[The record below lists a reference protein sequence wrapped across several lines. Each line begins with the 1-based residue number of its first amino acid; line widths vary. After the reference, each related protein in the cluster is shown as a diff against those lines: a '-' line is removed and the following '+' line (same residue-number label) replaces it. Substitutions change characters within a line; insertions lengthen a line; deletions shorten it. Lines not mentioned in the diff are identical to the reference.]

1 MDEALYIDLHFYILP
16 RLCTFRHA
24 IPTSLF
30 IFNDFSVLL
39 TYVHVPHHWVQ
50 NRDGQEDYLYTAVVV
65 GETT

>member
-1 MDEALYIDLHFYILP
+1 MGLCIYIDLHFYILVCV
-16 RLCTFRHA
+16 LFGTQFLH
-24 IPTSLF
+24 LF